1 MILQRWRAD
10 FWWKDGLQEWKR
22 SRSSKCDRGEGR
34 SEQNR
39 VARKKICQV
48 SVSCTPDTYCTHR
61 FRKEPATSRYVGLQA
76 LAILKVRRIVSLLLE
91 NQSSIR
97 DIFTTDFQRALSLC
111 WHFYILETLSI
122 SASEH
127 YTILQEFLERGPNLC
142 ILLYPL
148 TANS

>member
-48 SVSCTPDTYCTHR
+48 SVSCTSDTYCTHR

-76 LAILKVRRIVSLLLE
+76 LAILKVRRIVSLLLD

-97 DIFTTDFQRALSLC
+97 DIFTTDFQHALCVC
-111 WHFYILETLSI
+111 WHYQNPKTLSI
-122 SASEH
+122 NPSEH
-127 YTILQEFLERGPNLC
+127 YTVLQDFLERGTLC
-142 ILLYPL
+142 ALLYSL